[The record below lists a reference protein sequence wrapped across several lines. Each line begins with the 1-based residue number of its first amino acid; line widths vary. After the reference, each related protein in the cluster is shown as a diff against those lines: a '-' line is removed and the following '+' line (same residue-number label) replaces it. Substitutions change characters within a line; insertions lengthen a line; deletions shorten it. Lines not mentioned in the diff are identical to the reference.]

1 MHDLGESN
9 DSGTV
14 LLFGHITM
22 THQIERVKGS
32 ALLLQELTLTVCRDV
47 LLSISL

>member
-14 LLFGHITM
+14 LFGHITM
-22 THQIERVKGS
+22 THQTERAKGS
-32 ALLLQELTLTVCRDV
+32 ALLFQELTLTVCRDV